1 MKKYIIIFILS
12 MTMLQA
18 GLINAVALT
27 VNNQPITLYDIDEK
41 MQVASL
47 DKEKAVGI
55 LVDEVLYKQSLRK
68 YNISV
73 DYFDIDNYIEKL
85 AQSNNMTLYQFKN
98 AVKQQQD
105 YESFKEQIKNQLKH
119 QKLIS
124 KIASNKLSRATPE
137 DIEIYYNNN
146 QKEFSVAN
154 KIDVIKYSSKNKK
167 ALQSVEKNPMMVDN
181 DIEVENIVLTQ
192 DTMEAQ
198 MKFIVNKTK
207 EQSFSAIFA
216 ADKTY
221 NMLFISKKD
230 EIKTIELKDV
240 KDKIFGTIMN
250 QREKEYL
257 KEYFETLKITADIK
271 VLR

>member
-1 MKKYIIIFILS
+1 MKKYLIIFIMSLS
-12 MTMLQA
+12 IAQS
-18 GLINAVALT
+18 GLINAIALT
-27 VNNQPITLYDIDEK
+27 VNNEPITLYDIDEK
-41 MQVASL
+41 MLKFNLSEA
-47 DKEKAVGI
+47 KAVSL
-55 LVDEVLYKQSLRK
+55 LVDEILYKQSLKK

-85 AQSNNMTLYQFKN
+85 AKNNNMSLYQFKN

-105 YESFKEQIKNQLKH
+105 YNSFKEQIKNQLKH

-124 KIASNKLSRATPE
+124 KIASNKLSRATTE

-146 QKEFSVAN
+146 RSEFMVSN
-154 KIDVIKYSSKNKK
+154 KIDMIQYSSTNKK
-167 ALQSVEKNPMMVDN
+167 ALQSIQKNPMMIDSDVSVN
-181 DIEVENIVLTQ
+181 NITLTQ
-192 DTMEAQ
+192 DTMDAQ
-198 MKFIVNKTK
+198 MKFIVNKTV

-216 ADKTY
+216 SNKTY

-230 EIKTIELKDV
+230 EIKTIVIEEV
-240 KDKIFGTIMN
+240 KDKIFGIIMT

-257 KEYFETLKITADIK
+257 KDYFETLKIIADIK